1 MALRAARQ
9 RTMSDLDTTE
19 ALTAQDAVFRFEDAG
34 PTETRSELVA
44 AAQSMRAAIGGTGR
58 EFVDIW
64 EIGDG
69 TVVAI
74 LDVHQV
80 ASMVVN
86 RIACACNVFR
96 ANGGF
101 VRENRSYLDVH
112 PVMAP

>member
-19 ALTAQDAVFRFEDAG
+19 ALTAQDVVFRFEDAG

-44 AAQSMRAAIGGTGR
+44 AAQSLRAAIGGTGR

-74 LDVHQV
+74 SDVHQRRPEGREQTRLCLQRV
-80 ASMVVN
+80 SRQRRV
-86 RIACACNVFR
+86 R
-96 ANGGF
+96 A
-101 VRENRSYLDVH
+101 
-112 PVMAP
+112 

>member
-19 ALTAQDAVFRFEDAG
+19 ALTAQDVVFRFEDAG

-44 AAQSMRAAIGGTGR
+44 AAQSVRAAIGGTGR

-74 LDVHQV
+74 LDVHH
-80 ASMVVN
+80 
-86 RIACACNVFR
+86 RR
-96 ANGGF
+96 PEG
-101 VRENRSYLDVH
+101 REQTRLCLQRVSRQRRVL
-112 PVMAP
+112 A